1 LSSSLWRCEEIIP
14 ARRAL
19 VSGTRSRLIA
29 RFWLELVTCGDR
41 APAIKDS
48 LKSSPLLATL
58 ALVRMGAVRI
68 FSSEAPALLA
78 FILQF
83 ATV

>member
-1 LSSSLWRCEEIIP
+1 
-14 ARRAL
+14 
-19 VSGTRSRLIA
+19 
-29 RFWLELVTCGDR
+29 VTSGDR